1 MSTLFCLLFHR
12 GVTFSGARRGGAEGG
27 RFSYE
32 NTSQVVKEQNTGT
45 AECQRETESREKKK
59 TVKLANR

>member
-32 NTSQVVKEQNTGT
+32 NTSQVVKEQNT